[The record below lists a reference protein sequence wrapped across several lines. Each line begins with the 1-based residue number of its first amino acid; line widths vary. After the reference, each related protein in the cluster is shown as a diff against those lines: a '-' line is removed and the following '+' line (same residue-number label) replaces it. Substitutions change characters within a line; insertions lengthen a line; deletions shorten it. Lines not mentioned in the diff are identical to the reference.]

1 MKTNLNNIKVIKWY
15 QYDAEGLQQQ
25 LYEARLKRYN
35 KDEDYE
41 QAEEPVAQESS
52 QPITNEAYMD
62 AGSNTTTDDG
72 VNLDDEVAR
81 IMAAFTNAKQNGV
94 DSVFQSLNETPS
106 SSESEED
113 LIASICAPRQ
123 NNVDALVAGAR

>member
-35 KDEDYE
+35 RDDEDA
-41 QAEEPVAQESS
+41 QEETPVAESS

-62 AGSNTTTDDG
+62 AGSSTTTDDG